1 MIKDFLESILS
12 ECGESSWVSTAQSD
26 GMMDTFQHSQL
37 TQVYLRGLR
46 LQGGRGRRRRYIH
59 DCRMYPSA
67 LPTLAMQTITY
78 SAIPKVLPIPHSF
91 LVQISFTVMLCW
103 ASTPGNNIQCITA
116 FVKQIKTLFSGRVQS
131 YLCSL
136 PYSRQ

>member
-59 DCRMYPSA
+59 DCRMCLSA
-67 LPTLAMQTITY
+67 LPTLHVAMPTTTPHAQ
-78 SAIPKVLPIPHSF
+78 SAAHPPPPLIPMVTLAN
-91 LVQISFTVMLCW
+91 MLCG

-136 PYSRQ
+136 P